1 MEILKMGKIP
11 KQNKIICHL
20 CKTEFLY
27 EQEDIHTEKNKR
39 IESNMFSGE
48 IWDDYIKTLD
58 SYIECPLCRHHFVIK
73 SKIESIDR
81 LPFNEMF
88 DGKIIAF
95 RRRIGWND

>member
-1 MEILKMGKIP
+1 MEILKMGEIP
-11 KQNKIICHL
+11 KQNKIICNL

-39 IESNMFSGE
+39 IEPHMTLGGV
-48 IWDDYIKTLD
+48 WDDYIKTLD
-58 SYIECPLCRHHFVIK
+58 SYVECPLCKHHFVIK

-81 LPFNEMF
+81 LTFNEMF
-88 DGKIIAF
+88 DGRTAEF